1 MILWSHHF
9 SIHQALFGH
18 FRLCLVI
25 LMVYHPFF
33 KHHGFQQDTAG
44 KWLARAMQ
52 HRHQGRHET
61 TWGIK
66 NDWGR
71 TICREPWFLHQI
83 YGVPADFPFNEF
95 GDIVHL
101 LSLFRMFSDWF
112 FTIKLNSSRGL
123 SLYHGQSSQCQAC
136 WSTFGTSS
144 TPKYGQRKLFHESW
158 YQSVEILHSKVMR
171 ITPNLL
177 CFSHDFPMLFQRIF
191 RPGRNWVPHIA
202 PWSTP

>member
-1 MILWSHHF
+1 MVLWSHHF

-136 WSTFGTSS
+136 WSTFGHLWDKFDSQIWTAKTISWELIPERWNPPFQGHENHTKS
-144 TPKYGQRKLFHESW
+144 PLFF
-158 YQSVEILHSKVMR
+158 
-171 ITPNLL
+171 P
-177 CFSHDFPMLFQRIF
+177 CFSNGFSD
-191 RPGRNWVPHIA
+191 PGAIGCP
-202 PWSTP
+202 T